1 MKKNI
6 FFVYYIKEAMW
17 TIRKK
22 DSVFSNGRM
31 VECIKVIG
39 KTESNMEKVFW
50 QIRKKRN
57 WKQNGLREKELKIKT
72 NHHSKTRNPI
82 KKLNDFFRKYNNIIK
97 KKKSIE

>member
-1 MKKNI
+1 MKKKI

-50 QIRKKRN
+50 
-57 WKQNGLREKELKIKT
+57 
-72 NHHSKTRNPI
+72 
-82 KKLNDFFRKYNNIIK
+82 
-97 KKKSIE
+97 